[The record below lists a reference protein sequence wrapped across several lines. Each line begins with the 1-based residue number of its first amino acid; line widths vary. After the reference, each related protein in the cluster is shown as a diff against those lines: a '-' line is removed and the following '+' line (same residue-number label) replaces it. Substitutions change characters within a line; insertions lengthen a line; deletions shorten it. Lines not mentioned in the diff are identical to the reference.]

1 MVANLIDPS
10 QIAAVDR
17 QFFARGLA
25 EERRMVSH
33 P

>member
-1 MVANLIDPS
+1 MAANLFDPS
-10 QIAAVDR
+10 QIAAIDW
-17 QFFARGLA
+17 QFFAGLA